1 MNQSPYKVDFKY
13 PIGTKERLLFQEEIK
28 DESLKNNFSSKLLAI
43 LKKINAK

>member
-1 MNQSPYKVDFKY
+1 MNN
-13 PIGTKERLLFQEEIK
+13 EEIK